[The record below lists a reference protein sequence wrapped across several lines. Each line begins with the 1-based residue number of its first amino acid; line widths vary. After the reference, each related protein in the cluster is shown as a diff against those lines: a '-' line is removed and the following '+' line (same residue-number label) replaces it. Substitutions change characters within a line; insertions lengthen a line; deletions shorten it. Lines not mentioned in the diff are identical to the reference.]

1 MTGIELHAAE
11 QTYDLRIVDGRISL
25 AETTPQNQTL
35 ILVAHKGEFK
45 EHPML
50 GVGIEDMLN
59 DHNFDTWKRE
69 ITHQLEADG
78 QRVNKLSIT
87 SKGIE
92 LDAEYQ

>member
-1 MTGIELHAAE
+1 MTGIELHVAE

-45 EHPML
+45 EHPMV
-50 GVGIEDMLN
+50 GVGIADMVN
-59 DHNFDTWKRE
+59 DHDFSLWKRE
-69 ITHQLEADG
+69 ITNQLELDG
-78 QRVNKLSIT
+78 QRVNKLNIT

-92 LDAEYQ
+92 LNAEYQ

>member
-1 MTGIELHAAE
+1 MTGIELHVAE

-45 EHPML
+45 EHPMV
-50 GVGIEDMLN
+50 GVGIADMVN
-59 DHNFDTWKRE
+59 DHDFSLWKRE
-69 ITHQLEADG
+69 ITNQLELDG
-78 QRVNKLSIT
+78 QRVNKLNIT